1 MYIAFGP
8 PRFTLYLPVPFLL
21 KTIPEALT
29 SGRFS
34 DAVFARKASGAEL
47 PEKQRDALEKKMN
60 RRHHA
65 AVEKARKLLRSGG
78 GGEKVAAL
86 LSDAFRKNWEAA
98 CAYLDFK

>member
-29 SGRFS
+29 GGRFS
-34 DAVFARKASGAEL
+34 DAVFVRKTSGTEL
-47 PEKQRDALEKKMN
+47 PEKHRDALEKKMN

-65 AVEKARKLLRSGG
+65 AVEKARKLLRKGG
-78 GGEKVAAL
+78 GQEKVAAL
-86 LSDAFRKNWEAA
+86 LSDAFGENWKEA